1 MNQSSINTNQIQFII
16 SDKVRLTEFNPS
28 KSYAK
33 SVYIIYDNIVY
44 LSKVDITP
52 GEFNPEQW
60 EKISSTDEL
69 AKKQDKIQA
78 TGVDNLLTA
87 PEEEGGQPG
96 IIPIN
101 SFEPAFEIL
110 SKEKGGTGSDLTA
123 ILTQDNNGD
132 ILVID
137 EQGNISNVE
146 KLERVSLSQE
156 INDSLDLAN
165 TSVQPDVLDSA
176 IDNVNT
182 TITTHIDDKNNPHA
196 VTKAQVGLGNVDNT
210 ADIDKPIS
218 NATQE
223 ALDSLEANFDANI
236 DSINAEISSINED
249 INELDEGKADKA
261 TTLAGYGITDAY
273 TKDEVNTELDKKL
286 DKTVAAETYATIVN
300 LNSHTSNT
308 SNPHS
313 VTKAQVGL
321 GNVDNT
327 SDLAKPISNATQAA
341 LDLKANISDVGA
353 DLDTKQD
360 TLVSGTNIKTI
371 NNNTILGSGNIQLQ
385 TELSGT
391 EGNVVIYTSTTGQ
404 LNELGFD
411 EAPTLDSNSLL
422 TSSVVYN
429 ALLDKINYTDIVN
442 DVTTGGVNKV
452 LSAEQGKYLNNRITQ
467 AMQSTHN
474 RGVVLNALTSQGK
487 NYSVTNATINNGGTG
502 YRDGD
507 ALLLVSEELKIDSI
521 IVVETIDSN
530 GAITAISLSKG
541 GSFVSDPVGTGV
553 SYVGGSGSGAT
564 FDITSSLVDNIT
576 LEDITNPQP
585 NDFATVIQDEL
596 HNNVIYV
603 WQYADF
609 NGDGTYNWVSG
620 YPVQADQR
628 DFIIEPITV
637 NELATNAVSTVKIVD
652 GSVTLNK
659 LASNSVNGTKIVAN
673 TINDS
678 HIAADANI
686 AQSKIA
692 NLMTDLNSKANQAT
706 TYTKTEVDN
715 KVNTK
720 QNTITGAATSI
731 VSDNLTA
738 DRVLVSNT
746 DGKVAVSSISTTKVG
761 YLSDVTSNIQA
772 QINSKANQ
780 STTYNKTEVDDLLDA
795 KLDSDTAASTYATQ
809 ATVTSHINNKNNPH
823 AVTKAQV
830 GLGNVDNTSDAD
842 KPISTAQAAALD
854 AVESNLQSQI
864 TSNDT
869 DISNLQN
876 NKADKTTDFQ
886 TPITETNK
894 GATMKEIEEVQT
906 TSIKF
911 KGYVST
917 TQPVSD
923 AYLLVEGNMW
933 INAATMPPSFPVPA
947 SSIRVWDGSAWQTT
961 TESYT
966 PDALDA
972 WSNLNNNEGYYW
984 FGEWKV
990 FSTDLSTEYFTL
1002 NQTSGLWEIKQSIH
1016 LPGTP
1021 TVDTP
1026 DGTTPQAIVNV
1037 DYVNT
1042 RGTIDNK
1049 ITNCVLQ
1056 IPQNINLELN
1066 NGTLTLKA
1074 GSKTYMPRSGGGFD
1088 ELVTTKDITYSHPI
1102 DGEYLL
1108 FIESQGRWVTIMRT
1122 VWCFS
1127 GTTEPEKTGN
1137 KVWYDTGTNI
1147 INFYNADNTT
1157 SKQSFPIAKITVS
1170 GGQISSIDAVF
1181 NGFGFIGSS
1190 VFSFPGLKVAVPNGR
1205 NPDGTLNNLTTEQ
1218 TRVLTTILPNSPRT
1232 KLWANANGLI
1242 AVNGETMSDY
1252 GYTYDERL
1260 NIVYTK
1266 STMQRRNYAH
1276 IADLT
1281 LNPDDNLQIIDI
1293 NPKYPIRVTDYWDFN
1308 KRINDI
1314 TEEVSNANKRI
1325 NDITEEVSNT
1335 AKLDAPNK
1343 FTSTNNSFANQI
1355 LIRQNNGFAPVNIG
1369 YNSSGTQFSIHSVLS
1384 SGWGAAVGVDADG
1397 TYCSSP
1403 TPDSDSDNIANTA
1416 WVRNLIAGILH
1427 TMDYPIYWDYADAT
1441 DHSHAMPG
1449 VQLDAETHQ
1458 WYVYY
1463 KSGRVRQGGTY
1474 VNQETRNGTSHVMV
1488 TFPVEMANIYY
1499 EFQPSGVITS
1509 NGDYSALG
1517 GVTNDGRSTTQA
1529 SLFFCDYVGAVTIA
1543 ENYMS
1548 WSVDGMAADGPKNVT
1563 F

>member
-146 KLERVSLSQE
+146 RLERVSLSQE

-182 TITTHIDDKNNPHA
+182 TITTHIDDTNNPHA

-218 NATQE
+218 NATRE

-249 INELDEGKADKA
+249 INELDERKADKA

-273 TKDEVNTELDKKL
+273 TKDEINTELDKKL
-286 DKTVAAETYATIVN
+286 DETVAAETYATIVN
-300 LNSHTSNT
+300 LNSHTSDT

-321 GNVDNT
+321 GNVNNT
-327 SDLAKPISNATQAA
+327 SDLAKPISNATQSA
-341 LDLKANISDVGA
+341 LDLKANISDVEA
-353 DLDTKQD
+353 DLETKQD

-411 EAPTLDSNSLL
+411 ETPTLDSNSLL

-530 GAITAISLSKG
+530 GAITAITLSKG
-541 GSFVSDPVGTGV
+541 GSFVSDPAGTGV

-620 YPVQADQR
+620 YPVQTDQR
-628 DFIIEPITV
+628 DFIVEPITV

-692 NLMTDLNSKANQAT
+692 NLITDLNSKANQA
-706 TYTKTEVDN
+706 
-715 KVNTK
+715 
-720 QNTITGAATSI
+720 
-731 VSDNLTA
+731 
-738 DRVLVSNT
+738 
-746 DGKVAVSSISTTKVG
+746 
-761 YLSDVTSNIQA
+761 
-772 QINSKANQ
+772 
-780 STTYNKTEVDDLLDA
+780 TTYNKTEVDDLLDA
-795 KLDSDTAASTYATQ
+795 KLDSDTATSTYATQ

-830 GLGNVDNTSDAD
+830 GLGNVDNTSDID
-842 KPISTAQAAALD
+842 KPVSTAQATAINN
-854 AVESNLQSQI
+854 AVSTHNVSETAHSNQFSQYRTSANQDTIDNQIKSDIANLQS
-864 TSNDT
+864 T
-869 DISNLQN
+869 
-876 NKADKTTDFQ
+876 KADKATTLAGYGITDAYTKTQVDAKVSSVYRFRGSVATYANLPTTGQVVGDVWNVEDTGANYAWSGTEWDKLSETVDLTPYLTKEDAASTYATITTVNGKQDTLTAEQLAAVNSGITTAKVASYDAYAGEISAAKTTADKADNAAEVAQQ
-886 TPITETNK
+886 TANLAGQEAAQALSGLVGKVNVAQGTANAGKLLGVGDDGNVVPVDGVSGTGRNIGDIFWTTRTDSGLN
-894 GATMKEIEEVQT
+894 GAVEANGAQYNFADVNGGDNNVQT
-906 TSIKF
+906 LLASGALPSVSIAKFDAMVAEQGGCDSFGYGTDTKWTSWELLL
-911 KGYVST
+911 GYVYTKTASYEVGDPVYDAPGGNIIGYITRIDSENRTLIYYDKLDGKSGFAYINGTVDGPVDST
-917 TQPVSD
+917 PYFKVPKKLGRVLVRSQKPTADNNYTWFNLYSD
-923 AYLLVEGNMW
+923 GWVEQGGILQEQSIPPNDYRNQTLTLPIEMADTNYTVTFGAVDGNRAYQS
-933 INAATMPPSFPVPA
+933 ATIS
-947 SSIRVWDGSAWQTT
+947 RTT
-961 TESYT
+961 TGGKVIQMNRTANVTTAIQFSYIASGYAAASEYT
-966 PDALDA
+966 PDKWDYQNIQVLRPMVQLFNGA
-972 WSNLNNNEGYYW
+972 
-984 FGEWKV
+984 
-990 FSTDLSTEYFTL
+990 TDEAVAKCTEVLSDVAGLKLATDGINDFVVES
-1002 NQTSGLWEIKQSIH
+1002 QEPTSG
-1016 LPGTP
+1016 
-1021 TVDTP
+1021 
-1026 DGTTPQAIVNV
+1026 N
-1037 DYVNT
+1037 
-1042 RGTIDNK
+1042 
-1049 ITNCVLQ
+1049 
-1056 IPQNINLELN
+1056 
-1066 NGTLTLKA
+1066 
-1074 GSKTYMPRSGGGFD
+1074 
-1088 ELVTTKDITYSHPI
+1088 
-1102 DGEYLL
+1102 
-1108 FIESQGRWVTIMRT
+1108 
-1122 VWCFS
+1122 
-1127 GTTEPEKTGN
+1127 
-1137 KVWYDTGTNI
+1137 
-1147 INFYNADNTT
+1147 
-1157 SKQSFPIAKITVS
+1157 
-1170 GGQISSIDAVF
+1170 
-1181 NGFGFIGSS
+1181 
-1190 VFSFPGLKVAVPNGR
+1190 
-1205 NPDGTLNNLTTEQ
+1205 
-1218 TRVLTTILPNSPRT
+1218 
-1232 KLWANANGLI
+1232 
-1242 AVNGETMSDY
+1242 
-1252 GYTYDERL
+1252 GYT
-1260 NIVYTK
+1260 
-1266 STMQRRNYAH
+1266 
-1276 IADLT
+1276 
-1281 LNPDDNLQIIDI
+1281 
-1293 NPKYPIRVTDYWDFN
+1293 
-1308 KRINDI
+1308 
-1314 TEEVSNANKRI
+1314 
-1325 NDITEEVSNT
+1325 
-1335 AKLDAPNK
+1335 
-1343 FTSTNNSFANQI
+1343 
-1355 LIRQNNGFAPVNIG
+1355 
-1369 YNSSGTQFSIHSVLS
+1369 
-1384 SGWGAAVGVDADG
+1384 
-1397 TYCSSP
+1397 
-1403 TPDSDSDNIANTA
+1403 
-1416 WVRNLIAGILH
+1416 
-1427 TMDYPIYWDYADAT
+1427 
-1441 DHSHAMPG
+1441 
-1449 VQLDAETHQ
+1449 
-1458 WYVYY
+1458 WYRKY
-1463 KSGRVRQGGTY
+1463 KSGWVEQGGQF
-1474 VNQETRNGTSHVMV
+1474 VNSSTVTLPIPMADTNYSAFIAYSKTTRNDT
-1488 TFPVEMANIYY
+1488 I
-1499 EFQPSGVITS
+1499 GVKFI
-1509 NGDYSALG
+1509 A
-1517 GVTNDGRSTTQA
+1517 TNTQNTTN
-1529 SLFFCDYVGAVTIA
+1529 FTIA
-1543 ENYMS
+1543 TSSILRVWQVSGMS
-1548 WSVDGMAADGPKNVT
+1548 AQ
-1563 F
+1563 

>member
-1 MNQSSINTNQIQFII
+1 MNQSSINTNQIKFVI

-60 EKISSTDEL
+60 EKISITDEL
-69 AKKQDKIQA
+69 TKKQDKIQA

-123 ILTQDNNGD
+123 VLTQDNSGD

-165 TSVQPDVLDSA
+165 TSVQPDALDDA

-196 VTKAQVGLGNVDNT
+196 VTKAQVGLGNADNT

-249 INELDEGKADKA
+249 INELDERKADKA

-308 SNPHS
+308 SNPHK

-327 SDLAKPISNATQAA
+327 SDLAKPISNATQSA
-341 LDLKANISDVGA
+341 LDLKANISDVEA
-353 DLDTKQD
+353 DLETKQD

-411 EAPTLDSNSLL
+411 ETPALDSNSLL

-442 DVTTGGVNKV
+442 DATTGGVNKV

-474 RGVVLNALTSQGK
+474 RGVVLNALTSQGQ

-530 GAITAISLSKG
+530 GAITAITLSKG
-541 GSFVSDPVGTGV
+541 GSFVSDPAGTGV

-609 NGDGTYNWVSG
+609 NGDGIYNWVSG

-628 DFIIEPITV
+628 DFTVDPITV

-659 LASNSVNGTKIVAN
+659 LASNSVNGAKIVAN

-678 HIAADANI
+678 HIAAGANI

-692 NLMTDLNSKANQAT
+692 NLITDLNSKANQAT

-761 YLSDVTSNIQA
+761 YLTDVTSNIQA

-830 GLGNVDNTSDAD
+830 GLGNVDNTADID
-842 KPISTAQAAALD
+842 KPVSTAQSEA
-854 AVESNLQSQI
+854 I
-864 TSNDT
+864 TNEVSTHNNDT
-869 DISNLQN
+869 TAHSNQFSLYRKSSEQDTIDAEINDTIANLESMKANTDYVNNELDKKQNISNLSQTIDTSTDKYPSNNAVKTAIDNIDALPDQTGQGGKVLTTNGTTASWEVIDIPENVVVSDNYVNAKTWKGTKAEYDALGAYDDNTTYFIIDDYQN
-876 NKADKTTDFQ
+876 ITYNDLSNKPQINSIELSGNKSLDDLSIQNKLIAGENITIAGNTISATGNGRNIGDIFWTTRTDSALNGAVEANGAQYNFADVNGGDNNVQALLESGALPSVSIADYESAISSKGWCDKIGYDSGSTSFRVPKLTPYIVQKENIPVVGNGMVMGMTEGTTDYGVFIDSSAIFKAKTTTVGQPVGDVVSGGTNWPNSKQ
-886 TPITETNK
+886 VGITTDPTKSGMIADLSND
-894 GATMKEIEEVQT
+894 
-906 TSIKF
+906 SF
-911 KGYVST
+911 KGRVMIQLFNSATDEAVAACTEVLSDVADLKDLSNITAIGKETVVGWGVPDYSAAVS
-917 TQPVSD
+917 
-923 AYLLVEGNMW
+923 M
-933 INAATMPPSFPVPA
+933 A
-947 SSIRVWDGSAWQTT
+947 SGSAA
-961 TESYT
+961 
-966 PDALDA
+966 P
-972 WSNLNNNEGYYW
+972 SNGWIYVYGAASGSNT
-984 FGEWKV
+984 KSV
-990 FSTDLSTEYFTL
+990 TL
-1002 NQTSGLWEIKQSIH
+1002 TI
-1016 LPGTP
+1016 
-1021 TVDTP
+1021 
-1026 DGTTPQAIVNV
+1026 DGTTF
-1037 DYVNT
+1037 
-1042 RGTIDNK
+1042 
-1049 ITNCVLQ
+1049 
-1056 IPQNINLELN
+1056 NINGAWDE
-1066 NGTLTLKA
+1066 
-1074 GSKTYMPRSGGGFD
+1074 GSGQNFVSV
-1088 ELVTTKDITYSHPI
+1088 LWPI
-1102 DGEYLL
+1102 SKNST
-1108 FIESQGRWVTIMRT
+1108 F
-1122 VWCFS
+1122 
-1127 GTTEPEKTGN
+1127 
-1137 KVWYDTGTNI
+1137 
-1147 INFYNADNTT
+1147 TT
-1157 SKQSFPIAKITVS
+1157 SGDVREIK
-1170 GGQISSIDAVF
+1170 
-1181 NGFGFIGSS
+1181 FIPCKG
-1190 VFSFPGLKVAVPNGR
+1190 
-1205 NPDGTLNNLTTEQ
+1205 
-1218 TRVLTTILPNSPRT
+1218 
-1232 KLWANANGLI
+1232 
-1242 AVNGETMSDY
+1242 VN
-1252 GYTYDERL
+1252 
-1260 NIVYTK
+1260 
-1266 STMQRRNYAH
+1266 
-1276 IADLT
+1276 
-1281 LNPDDNLQIIDI
+1281 
-1293 NPKYPIRVTDYWDFN
+1293 
-1308 KRINDI
+1308 
-1314 TEEVSNANKRI
+1314 
-1325 NDITEEVSNT
+1325 
-1335 AKLDAPNK
+1335 
-1343 FTSTNNSFANQI
+1343 
-1355 LIRQNNGFAPVNIG
+1355 
-1369 YNSSGTQFSIHSVLS
+1369 
-1384 SGWGAAVGVDADG
+1384 
-1397 TYCSSP
+1397 
-1403 TPDSDSDNIANTA
+1403 
-1416 WVRNLIAGILH
+1416 
-1427 TMDYPIYWDYADAT
+1427 
-1441 DHSHAMPG
+1441 
-1449 VQLDAETHQ
+1449 
-1458 WYVYY
+1458 
-1463 KSGRVRQGGTY
+1463 
-1474 VNQETRNGTSHVMV
+1474 
-1488 TFPVEMANIYY
+1488 
-1499 EFQPSGVITS
+1499 
-1509 NGDYSALG
+1509 
-1517 GVTNDGRSTTQA
+1517 
-1529 SLFFCDYVGAVTIA
+1529 
-1543 ENYMS
+1543 
-1548 WSVDGMAADGPKNVT
+1548 
-1563 F
+1563 

>member
-1 MNQSSINTNQIQFII
+1 MNQSSINTNQLQFVI
-16 SDKVRLTEFNPS
+16 SDKVRLTEFDPS

-110 SKEKGGTGSDLTA
+110 SKEKGGTGSDLSSV
-123 ILTQDNNGD
+123 LTQDNNGD

-137 EQGNISNVE
+137 EQGDISNVE

-165 TSVQPDVLDSA
+165 TSVQPDVLNDA
-176 IDNVNT
+176 IDNVNV

-218 NATQE
+218 NATQS
-223 ALDSLEANFDANI
+223 ALDSLEADFDANI
-236 DSINAEISSINED
+236 DSINTEITSINED
-249 INELDEGKADKA
+249 INELDERKADKA

-286 DKTVAAETYATIVN
+286 DETVAAETYATIVN

-308 SNPHS
+308 SNPHKVTKAQVGLGNVDNTSDANKPVSTAVQAALDLKADAEDVYTKTETYDQTTIDNKLAEKLDIDTASSTYATIDSLEAHTSNTSNPHS

-321 GNVDNT
+321 GNVDNI

-341 LDLKANISDVGA
+341 LDLKANISDVEA

-371 NNNTILGSGNIQLQ
+371 NNNTILGAGNIQLQ

-411 EAPTLDSNSLL
+411 EIPTLDSNSLL
-422 TSSVVYN
+422 TSSIVYN

-452 LSAEQGKYLNNRITQ
+452 LSAEQGKYLDNRITQ

-474 RGVVLNALTSQGK
+474 RGVVLNALTSQGQ

-521 IVVETIDSN
+521 IVVETVNSN
-530 GAITAISLSKG
+530 GVITAISLSKG
-541 GSFVSDPVGTGV
+541 GSFVSDPAGAGV
-553 SYVGGSGSGAT
+553 SYVGGNGSGAT
-564 FDITSSLVDNIT
+564 FNITSSLVDNIT
-576 LEDITNPQP
+576 LEDITDPQP

-628 DFIIEPITV
+628 DFTVDPITV

-652 GSVTLNK
+652 GGVTLNK

-692 NLMTDLNSKANQAT
+692 NLITDLNSKANQAT
-706 TYTKTEVDN
+706 TYTKTEVDNKVNTKQNTITGAATSIISDNLTADRVVISDENGKISNSSVTSTELANLSGSTSNIQEQINTKANSATSLSGYGITDAYTKTEVDN

-761 YLSDVTSNIQA
+761 YLTDVTSNIQA

-830 GLGNVDNTSDAD
+830 GLGNVDNTSDLAKPISNATQSALDLKANDSDLESHTSNKSNPHAVTKAQVGLGNVDNTSDANKPVSTATQAALDLKANQSTTYTKTEVDNLLDD
-842 KPISTAQAAALD
+842 KLDISTAQ
-854 AVESNLQSQI
+854 
-864 TSNDT
+864 
-869 DISNLQN
+869 
-876 NKADKTTDFQ
+876 
-886 TPITETNK
+886 
-894 GATMKEIEEVQT
+894 
-906 TSIKF
+906 
-911 KGYVST
+911 
-917 TQPVSD
+917 
-923 AYLLVEGNMW
+923 
-933 INAATMPPSFPVPA
+933 
-947 SSIRVWDGSAWQTT
+947 
-961 TESYT
+961 
-966 PDALDA
+966 
-972 WSNLNNNEGYYW
+972 
-984 FGEWKV
+984 
-990 FSTDLSTEYFTL
+990 
-1002 NQTSGLWEIKQSIH
+1002 
-1016 LPGTP
+1016 
-1021 TVDTP
+1021 
-1026 DGTTPQAIVNV
+1026 
-1037 DYVNT
+1037 
-1042 RGTIDNK
+1042 
-1049 ITNCVLQ
+1049 
-1056 IPQNINLELN
+1056 
-1066 NGTLTLKA
+1066 
-1074 GSKTYMPRSGGGFD
+1074 
-1088 ELVTTKDITYSHPI
+1088 
-1102 DGEYLL
+1102 
-1108 FIESQGRWVTIMRT
+1108 
-1122 VWCFS
+1122 
-1127 GTTEPEKTGN
+1127 
-1137 KVWYDTGTNI
+1137 
-1147 INFYNADNTT
+1147 
-1157 SKQSFPIAKITVS
+1157 
-1170 GGQISSIDAVF
+1170 
-1181 NGFGFIGSS
+1181 
-1190 VFSFPGLKVAVPNGR
+1190 
-1205 NPDGTLNNLTTEQ
+1205 
-1218 TRVLTTILPNSPRT
+1218 
-1232 KLWANANGLI
+1232 
-1242 AVNGETMSDY
+1242 SDY
-1252 GYTYDERL
+1252 ARL
-1260 NIVYTK
+1260 GV
-1266 STMQRRNYAH
+1266 A
-1276 IADLT
+1276 
-1281 LNPDDNLQIIDI
+1281 
-1293 NPKYPIRVTDYWDFN
+1293 
-1308 KRINDI
+1308 
-1314 TEEVSNANKRI
+1314 
-1325 NDITEEVSNT
+1325 
-1335 AKLDAPNK
+1335 NK
-1343 FTSTNNSFANQI
+1343 FTDGNNTFSRQI
-1355 LIRQNNGFAPVNIG
+1355 KFSHPSPWAPVNIG
-1369 YNSSGTQFSIHSVLS
+1369 YDTSGETAFSIH
-1384 SGWGAAVGVDADG
+1384 AVGENGEWIAQVGVASDG
-1397 TYCSSP
+1397 TVVTEPS
-1403 TPDSDSDNIANTA
+1403 SDSNNYNIANTR
-1416 WVRNLIAGILH
+1416 WVRQYVTSGNITYNNYNYYKQGYGVVLKSNNGNTLTIRTGGANGDDLYIYANDNTTDRILTFDRANNNVRLGSSNYTVTSEYQLSENDQTSKVATTKWVQSKIDAIGSATSQPVTTINVESSTNIDLTNGGVFVSSNTLTQSNTCNINLNYNGPTSTAVTTEVHLKIGDSLPTINWTTTDNLIIKWVK
-1427 TMDYPIYWDYADAT
+1427 YSSNSP
-1441 DHSHAMPG
+1441 
-1449 VQLDAETHQ
+1449 QLTNCVNVLTFR
-1458 WYVYY
+1458 YINGNIIGNY
-1463 KSGRVRQGGTY
+1463 SGAY
-1474 VNQETRNGTSHVMV
+1474 
-1488 TFPVEMANIYY
+1488 
-1499 EFQPSGVITS
+1499 
-1509 NGDYSALG
+1509 
-1517 GVTNDGRSTTQA
+1517 
-1529 SLFFCDYVGAVTIA
+1529 
-1543 ENYMS
+1543 
-1548 WSVDGMAADGPKNVT
+1548 
-1563 F
+1563 

>member
-1 MNQSSINTNQIQFII
+1 MNQSSINTNQIKFVI

-165 TSVQPDVLDSA
+165 TSVQPDALDDA

-182 TITTHIDDKNNPHA
+182 TITTHINNKNNPHA

-249 INELDEGKADKA
+249 INELDERKADKA

-286 DKTVAAETYATIVN
+286 DETVAVETYATIVN
-300 LNSHTSNT
+300 LNSHTSNI
-308 SNPHS
+308 SNPHK

-327 SDLAKPISNATQAA
+327 SDANKPVSTAVQAA
-341 LDLKANISDVGA
+341 LDLKANISDVEA

-371 NNNTILGSGNIQLQ
+371 NNNTILGAGNIQLQ

-391 EGNVVIYTSTTGQ
+391 EGNVVIYTATTGQ

-411 EAPTLDSNSLL
+411 ETPTLDSNSLL

-452 LSAEQGKYLNNRITQ
+452 LSAEQGKYLDNRITQ

-474 RGVVLNALTSQGK
+474 RGVVLNALTSQGQ

-541 GSFVSDPVGTGV
+541 GSFVSDPAGTGV

-628 DFIIEPITV
+628 DFTVDPITV

-678 HIAADANI
+678 HIAAGANI

-692 NLMTDLNSKANQAT
+692 NLITDLNSKANQAT

-761 YLSDVTSNIQA
+761 YLTDVTSNIQA

-830 GLGNVDNTSDAD
+830 GLGNVDNTADID
-842 KPISTAQAAALD
+842 KPISTAQSEAITN
-854 AVESNLQSQI
+854 AVSTHN
-864 TSNDT
+864 NDT
-869 DISNLQN
+869 TAHSNQFSLYRKSSEQDTIDAEIN
-876 NKADKTTDFQ
+876 DTIANLESMKANT
-886 TPITETNK
+886 
-894 GATMKEIEEVQT
+894 
-906 TSIKF
+906 
-911 KGYVST
+911 
-917 TQPVSD
+917 
-923 AYLLVEGNMW
+923 
-933 INAATMPPSFPVPA
+933 
-947 SSIRVWDGSAWQTT
+947 
-961 TESYT
+961 
-966 PDALDA
+966 
-972 WSNLNNNEGYYW
+972 
-984 FGEWKV
+984 
-990 FSTDLSTEYFTL
+990 
-1002 NQTSGLWEIKQSIH
+1002 
-1016 LPGTP
+1016 
-1021 TVDTP
+1021 
-1026 DGTTPQAIVNV
+1026 

-1042 RGTIDNK
+1042 ELDKKQNISNLSQSIDTSTDKYPSNNAVKTAIDN
-1049 ITNCVLQ
+1049 
-1056 IPQNINLELN
+1056 
-1066 NGTLTLKA
+1066 
-1074 GSKTYMPRSGGGFD
+1074 
-1088 ELVTTKDITYSHPI
+1088 
-1102 DGEYLL
+1102 
-1108 FIESQGRWVTIMRT
+1108 
-1122 VWCFS
+1122 
-1127 GTTEPEKTGN
+1127 
-1137 KVWYDTGTNI
+1137 
-1147 INFYNADNTT
+1147 
-1157 SKQSFPIAKITVS
+1157 
-1170 GGQISSIDAVF
+1170 IDA
-1181 NGFGFIGSS
+1181 
-1190 VFSFPGLKVAVPNGR
+1190 L
-1205 NPDGTLNNLTTEQ
+1205 PDQ
-1218 TRVLTTILPNSPRT
+1218 TGQAGKVLTTNGTTASWEVIDIPENVVVSDNYVNAKTWKGTKAEYDALGTYDDNITYFITDDYQNITYNDLSNKPQINSIELSGNKTLDELSIQSKLVAGENITIDGTTISATGLAKTDLSNISSNIDYVIATQLPSSENNWQWYRKYKSGWVEQGGFLPNKKGSGT
-1232 KLWANANGLI
+1232 IQLI
-1242 AVNGETMSDY
+1242 IPLTSAPAV
-1252 GYTYDERL
+1252 
-1260 NIVYTK
+1260 
-1266 STMQRRNYAH
+1266 
-1276 IADLT
+1276 
-1281 LNPDDNLQIIDI
+1281 
-1293 NPKYPIRVTDYWDFN
+1293 
-1308 KRINDI
+1308 
-1314 TEEVSNANKRI
+1314 VSF
-1325 NDITEEVSNT
+1325 V
-1335 AKLDAPNK
+1335 PV
-1343 FTSTNNSFANQI
+1343 NNSGTPWAGGQAN
-1355 LIRQNNGFAPVNIG
+1355 PE
-1369 YNSSGTQFSIHSVLS
+1369 YNYSASSGT
-1384 SGWGAAVGVDADG
+1384 A
-1397 TYCSSP
+1397 
-1403 TPDSDSDNIANTA
+1403 IA
-1416 WVRNLIAGILH
+1416 
-1427 TMDYPIYWDYADAT
+1427 
-1441 DHSHAMPG
+1441 
-1449 VQLDAETHQ
+1449 
-1458 WYVYY
+1458 YV
-1463 KSGRVRQGGTY
+1463 V
-1474 VNQETRNGTSHVMV
+1474 
-1488 TFPVEMANIYY
+1488 
-1499 EFQPSGVITS
+1499 
-1509 NGDYSALG
+1509 
-1517 GVTNDGRSTTQA
+1517 NDGRTQMFWDA
-1529 SLFFCDYVGAVTIA
+1529 A
-1543 ENYMS
+1543 
-1548 WSVDGMAADGPKNVT
+1548 GMAA
-1563 F
+1563 

>member
-1 MNQSSINTNQIQFII
+1 MNQSSINTNQLQFVI
-16 SDKVRLTEFNPS
+16 SDKVRLTEFDPS

-110 SKEKGGTGSDLTA
+110 SKEKGGTGSDLTTV
-123 ILTQDNNGD
+123 LTQDNSGD

-137 EQGNISNVE
+137 EQGDISNVE

-196 VTKAQVGLGNVDNT
+196 VTKAQVGLENVDNT

-223 ALDSLEANFDANI
+223 ALDSLEAGFDANI
-236 DSINAEISSINED
+236 DSINAEITSINEN
-249 INELDEGKADKA
+249 INELDERKADKA

-286 DKTVAAETYATIVN
+286 DETVAAETYATIVN

-308 SNPHS
+308 SNPHKVTKAQVGLGNVDNTSDANKPVSTAVQAALDLKADAEDVYTKTETYDQATIDSKLAEKLDIDTASSTYATIDSLEAHTSDTSNPHS
-313 VTKAQVGL
+313 VTKVQVGL

-341 LDLKANISDVGA
+341 LDLKANISDVEA

-391 EGNVVIYTSTTGQ
+391 EGNVVIYTATTGQ

-411 EAPTLDSNSLL
+411 ETPTLDSNSLL

-452 LSAEQGKYLNNRITQ
+452 LSAEQGKYLDNRITQ

-474 RGVVLNALTSQGK
+474 RGVVLNALTSQGQ

-521 IVVETIDSN
+521 IVVETVDSN
-530 GAITAISLSKG
+530 GTITAISLSKG
-541 GSFVSDPVGTGV
+541 GSFVEDPAGTGV
-553 SYVGGSGSGAT
+553 SYVGGNGTGAT
-564 FDITSSLVDNIT
+564 FNITSSLVNNIT
-576 LEDITNPQP
+576 LKDIINPQP

-628 DFIIEPITV
+628 DFTVEPITV

-673 TINDS
+673 TINDN

-692 NLMTDLNSKANQAT
+692 NLTADLNSKANQAT

-738 DRVLVSNT
+738 DRVVISDENGKISNSSVTSTELANLSGSTSNIQEQINTKADFATTLAGYGITDAYTKTEVDNKVNTKQNTITGAATSIVSDNLTADRVLVSNA

-761 YLSDVTSNIQA
+761 YLTDVTSNIQA

-830 GLGNVDNTSDAD
+830 GLGNVDNTSDLAKPISNATQAAITAHTSDTSNPHAVTKAQVGLGNVDNTAD
-842 KPISTAQAAALD
+842 IDKPVSTATQAAITSHTSNTSNPHAVTKAQVGLGNVDNTSDLAKPISTATQAALD
-854 AVESNLQSQI
+854 LKANQSTTYTKTEVDNLLDDKIDKTSEANYAKINTSNSFTQKQKI
-864 TSNDT
+864 TSTEDSAI
-869 DISNLQN
+869 DIYHGVMDVNTPPANNLYGGILF
-876 NKADKTTDFQ
+876 ADK
-886 TPITETNK
+886 NGVRLGK
-894 GATMKEIEEVQT
+894 LEVVQ
-906 TSIKF
+906 
-911 KGYVST
+911 V
-917 TQPVSD
+917 
-923 AYLLVEGNMW
+923 
-933 INAATMPPSFPVPA
+933 
-947 SSIRVWDGSAWQTT
+947 
-961 TESYT
+961 
-966 PDALDA
+966 
-972 WSNLNNNEGYYW
+972 
-984 FGEWKV
+984 
-990 FSTDLSTEYFTL
+990 
-1002 NQTSGLWEIKQSIH
+1002 TSGQCS
-1016 LPGTP
+1016 
-1021 TVDTP
+1021 
-1026 DGTTPQAIVNV
+1026 
-1037 DYVNT
+1037 
-1042 RGTIDNK
+1042 
-1049 ITNCVLQ
+1049 
-1056 IPQNINLELN
+1056 INLSASRLN
-1066 NGTLTLKA
+1066 
-1074 GSKTYMPRSGGGFD
+1074 GSEYA
-1088 ELVTTKDITYSHPI
+1088 YSALNI
-1102 DGEYLL
+1102 DFKE
-1108 FIESQGRWVTIMRT
+1108 
-1122 VWCFS
+1122 
-1127 GTTEPEKTGN
+1127 
-1137 KVWYDTGTNI
+1137 
-1147 INFYNADNTT
+1147 DNTT
-1157 SKQSFPIAKITVS
+1157 PYININYTPAADSNSNEVATTSWVKSR
-1170 GGQISSIDAVF
+1170 IDEVPTSTSQPVTTI
-1181 NGFGFIGSS
+1181 NVGSS
-1190 VFSFPGLKVAVPNGR
+1190 TNIDLTNGGIFVSSNVLTQSDTCTINLNYNGSTGTAVTTEIHLKVGDSIPTINWTAS
-1205 NPDGTLNNLTTEQ
+1205 NNRIISWIKNSANTPQLT
-1218 TRVLTTILPNSPRT
+1218 N
-1232 KLWANANGLI
+1232 
-1242 AVNGETMSDY
+1242 
-1252 GYTYDERL
+1252 
-1260 NIVYTK
+1260 
-1266 STMQRRNYAH
+1266 
-1276 IADLT
+1276 
-1281 LNPDDNLQIIDI
+1281 
-1293 NPKYPIRVTDYWDFN
+1293 
-1308 KRINDI
+1308 
-1314 TEEVSNANKRI
+1314 
-1325 NDITEEVSNT
+1325 
-1335 AKLDAPNK
+1335 
-1343 FTSTNNSFANQI
+1343 STNVFT
-1355 LIRQNNGFAPVNIG
+1355 LRYMNNTIIG
-1369 YNSSGTQFSIHSVLS
+1369 NYSG
-1384 SGWGAAVGVDADG
+1384 A
-1397 TYCSSP
+1397 Y
-1403 TPDSDSDNIANTA
+1403 
-1416 WVRNLIAGILH
+1416 
-1427 TMDYPIYWDYADAT
+1427 
-1441 DHSHAMPG
+1441 
-1449 VQLDAETHQ
+1449 
-1458 WYVYY
+1458 
-1463 KSGRVRQGGTY
+1463 
-1474 VNQETRNGTSHVMV
+1474 
-1488 TFPVEMANIYY
+1488 
-1499 EFQPSGVITS
+1499 
-1509 NGDYSALG
+1509 
-1517 GVTNDGRSTTQA
+1517 
-1529 SLFFCDYVGAVTIA
+1529 
-1543 ENYMS
+1543 
-1548 WSVDGMAADGPKNVT
+1548 
-1563 F
+1563 

>member
-60 EKISSTDEL
+60 EKISITDEL
-69 AKKQDKIQA
+69 TKKQDKIQA

-110 SKEKGGTGSDLTA
+110 SKEKGGTGSDLTT

-422 TSSVVYN
+422 TSSVVYS

-474 RGVVLNALTSQGK
+474 RGVVLNALTSQGE

-620 YPVQADQR
+620 YPVQTDQR
-628 DFIIEPITV
+628 DFIVEPITV

-678 HIAADANI
+678 HIAAGANI
-686 AQSKIA
+686 AQSKIS
-692 NLMTDLNSKANQAT
+692 NLITDLNSKANQAT

-746 DGKVAVSSISTTKVG
+746 DGKVAVSSISTTKIG
-761 YLSDVTSNIQA
+761 YLTDVTSNIQA

-823 AVTKAQV
+823 TVTKAQV
-830 GLGNVDNTSDAD
+830 GLGNVDNTSDID
-842 KPISTAQAAALD
+842 KPVSTAQATAINN
-854 AVESNLQSQI
+854 AVSTHNVSETAHSNQFSQYRTSASQDTIDNQIKSDIANLQS
-864 TSNDT
+864 T
-869 DISNLQN
+869 
-876 NKADKTTDFQ
+876 KADKATTLAGYGITDAYTKTEVDAKVSSVYRFRGSVATYANLPTTGQ
-886 TPITETNK
+886 VVGDVWNVEDTGANYAWSGTEWDKLSETVDLTPYLTKTEASSTY
-894 GATMKEIEEVQT
+894 ATQSALAE
-906 TSIKF
+906 
-911 KGYVST
+911 VST
-917 TQPVSD
+917 
-923 AYLLVEGNMW
+923 
-933 INAATMPPSFPVPA
+933 AADEAVATCTSVLQDVA
-947 SSIRVWDGSAWQTT
+947 
-961 TESYT
+961 
-966 PDALDA
+966 
-972 WSNLNNNEGYYW
+972 NLNMG
-984 FGEWKV
+984 
-990 FSTDLSTEYFTL
+990 
-1002 NQTSGLWEIKQSIH
+1002 
-1016 LPGTP
+1016 
-1021 TVDTP
+1021 
-1026 DGTTPQAIVNV
+1026 
-1037 DYVNT
+1037 DYV
-1042 RGTIDNK
+1042 
-1049 ITNCVLQ
+1049 
-1056 IPQNINLELN
+1056 
-1066 NGTLTLKA
+1066 
-1074 GSKTYMPRSGGGFD
+1074 
-1088 ELVTTKDITYSHPI
+1088 
-1102 DGEYLL
+1102 
-1108 FIESQGRWVTIMRT
+1108 
-1122 VWCFS
+1122 
-1127 GTTEPEKTGN
+1127 
-1137 KVWYDTGTNI
+1137 
-1147 INFYNADNTT
+1147 
-1157 SKQSFPIAKITVS
+1157 
-1170 GGQISSIDAVF
+1170 
-1181 NGFGFIGSS
+1181 
-1190 VFSFPGLKVAVPNGR
+1190 
-1205 NPDGTLNNLTTEQ
+1205 
-1218 TRVLTTILPNSPRT
+1218 
-1232 KLWANANGLI
+1232 
-1242 AVNGETMSDY
+1242 
-1252 GYTYDERL
+1252 
-1260 NIVYTK
+1260 
-1266 STMQRRNYAH
+1266 
-1276 IADLT
+1276 
-1281 LNPDDNLQIIDI
+1281 
-1293 NPKYPIRVTDYWDFN
+1293 
-1308 KRINDI
+1308 
-1314 TEEVSNANKRI
+1314 
-1325 NDITEEVSNT
+1325 
-1335 AKLDAPNK
+1335 
-1343 FTSTNNSFANQI
+1343 
-1355 LIRQNNGFAPVNIG
+1355 
-1369 YNSSGTQFSIHSVLS
+1369 
-1384 SGWGAAVGVDADG
+1384 
-1397 TYCSSP
+1397 
-1403 TPDSDSDNIANTA
+1403 
-1416 WVRNLIAGILH
+1416 
-1427 TMDYPIYWDYADAT
+1427 IYWDSGDAT
-1441 DHSHAMPG
+1441 DHSHAKPG
-1449 VQLDAETHQ
+1449 VTTPASGT
-1458 WYVYY
+1458 WYRLY
-1463 KSGRVRQGGTY
+1463 KSGWVEQGGLDTR
-1474 VNQETRNGTSHVMV
+1474 VNNSVVTITLPVVM
-1488 TFPVEMANIYY
+1488 
-1499 EFQPSGVITS
+1499 S
-1509 NGDYSALG
+1509 N
-1517 GVTNDGRSTTQA
+1517 TNYNATKTNQGNSTTISA
-1529 SLFFCDYVGAVTIA
+1529 SLRSYAVQNKTTTSFQTLALAESTGGFMWQVTGMSAQIA
-1543 ENYMS
+1543 ICTTGQQGNGCS
-1548 WSVDGMAADGPKNVT
+1548 WRVEGYAA
-1563 F
+1563 